1 MFIWERVF
9 RTRAYPPA
17 PKALKN
23 RGYSMNIIVCL
34 SWLYSLPWTS
44 WIVHCSRKKKKIAQK
59 KVIDTMCCSHALK
72 FNEMNL
78 LCFTHLTVTTFSYSK
93 QVPQAVCCSL
103 PFYITF
109 PQWIFW
115 STVLP
120 WEQITQSGY
129 LSLYKLCKI
138 RVDLAS
144 LWDWWFTFDFRAMIV
159 HSLQG
164 KEIQDVLCTIP
175 AEEWSAKI
183 QK

>member
-1 MFIWERVF
+1 MYCTMQLNSVLEVGRDSKSKQINQQNVYLGKGVQDQGIPSSSKSFEEQRLFYEHHCV
-9 RTRAYPPA
+9 
-17 PKALKN
+17 
-23 RGYSMNIIVCL
+23 
-34 SWLYSLPWTS
+34 SLLTLQPS
-44 WIVHCSRKKKKIAQK
+44 LNFLNSSLLQEKKKIAQK

-144 LWDWWFTFDFRAMIV
+144 L
-159 HSLQG
+159 
-164 KEIQDVLCTIP
+164 
-175 AEEWSAKI
+175 
-183 QK
+183 